1 MVAIELVAL
10 LQQEHVGS
18 RGRWL
23 AAAIL
28 RIPYIEF
35 ELGIRRQLHCRPC
48 EASRLSLRMHDE
60 LVLEHEVVIVAIA
73 IPVTIAITIAIAIAI
88 VTVGM
93 LVAVVL
99 RVLVVVVSRID
110 TRTAIAHLMGRTT
123 LIIAWRQLYQ

>member
-73 IPVTIAITIAIAIAI
+73 IPVTIAITIAIVI